1 MPDIVQIQ
9 SMARSRLDQSKL
21 ASFDHEVIEKP
32 TRPLI
37 HQEARFLLIRKG
49 RGEITIQSK
58 PYKLAPGS
66 LVAVLPWQI
75 TTVTAVEEP
84 LQYSLLVYHLDTLN
98 RVMKSFY
105 DAGGLPV
112 AWMRDVAASPVIM
125 PEKSMGAQI
134 ERLFMALRDELG
146 MESTLESAAK
156 PLGSIYVMNK
166 LVELVVLY
174 ERCCAHSGASGY
186 MEQDD
191 VPDRS
196 EILRYMYA
204 HCNKKLTLSMLSRVF
219 YMSEGSIS
227 AYITGLT
234 GLSFVDLRNEMRI
247 GKTANYLLYT
257 DFTVEELAEVLGYV
271 DASHISK
278 VFSARV
284 GMRINE
290 YRKTYARVGE
300 ICKVEESRMAYEI
313 VRYIYRYYKEDLTAQ
328 STASRFGMSVPEL
341 NRILMYQVE
350 KKFDEYLNSVR
361 INRASELLLSTN
373 MSVMDVALEVGYHNT
388 KTLSRHFVKQKL
400 MTPQSF
406 RNSVKAE
413 E

>member
-1 MPDIVQIQ
+1 MPDIIQMQ

-21 ASFDHEVIEKP
+21 ASFDQEVIEAP

-49 RGEITIQSK
+49 RGEMSIQSR
-58 PYKLAPGS
+58 PYRLEPGS

-84 LQYSLLVYHLDTLN
+84 LQYYLLVYHLD
-98 RVMKSFY
+98 KAFY
-105 DAGGLPV
+105 DAGGLP
-112 AWMRDVAASPVIM
+112 AMWKRDVDASPVIT
-125 PEKSMGAQI
+125 PDKRIGAQI
-134 ERLFMALRDELG
+134 DRLFLALRDELG
-146 MESTLESAAK
+146 MESTLESPAK

-166 LVELVVLY
+166 LVELIVMF
-174 ERCCAHSGASGY
+174 ERCCAYSGAVDY

-219 YMSEGSIS
+219 YMSESSIS
-227 AYITGLT
+227 AYITGIT

-271 DASHISK
+271 DSSHISK

-284 GMRINE
+284 GMKINE
-290 YRKTYARVGE
+290 YRKAYARVGE
-300 ICKVEESRMAYEI
+300 ICKVDDSRKAYEI
-313 VRYIYRYYKEDLTAQ
+313 VRYIYRYYDQELTAQ
-328 STASRFGMSVPEL
+328 NTASRFGMSVQEL
-341 NRILMYQVE
+341 NRVLMYQLE
-350 KKFDEYLNSVR
+350 KNFGEYLNSVR
-361 INRASELLLSTN
+361 VNRACELLTTTDR
-373 MSVMDVALEVGYHNT
+373 SVMDIALDVGYHNA
-388 KTLSRHFVKQKL
+388 KTLTRNFVKHKL

-406 RNSVKAE
+406 RTAVRE
-413 E
+413 R

>member
-1 MPDIVQIQ
+1 MPDIIQMQ

-21 ASFDHEVIEKP
+21 ASFDQEVIEAP

-49 RGEITIQSK
+49 RGEMSIQSR
-58 PYKLAPGS
+58 PYKLEPGA

-84 LQYSLLVYHLDTLN
+84 LQYYLLVYHLDTLN
-98 RVMKSFY
+98 RVMKAFY
-105 DAGGLPV
+105 DAGGLP
-112 AWMRDVAASPVIM
+112 AMWMRDVDASPVIT
-125 PEKSMGAQI
+125 PDKRMGAQI
-134 ERLFMALRDELG
+134 DRLFLALRDELG
-146 MESTLESAAK
+146 MESTLESPAK

-166 LVELVVLY
+166 LVELIVMF
-174 ERCCAHSGASGY
+174 ERCCAYSGAVDY

-204 HCNKKLTLSMLSRVF
+204 HCNKKLTLSVLSRVF
-219 YMSEGSIS
+219 YMSESSIS
-227 AYITGLT
+227 AYITGIT

-271 DASHISK
+271 DSSHISK

-284 GMRINE
+284 GMKINE

-300 ICKVEESRMAYEI
+300 ICKVDDSRKAYEI
-313 VRYIYRYYKEDLTAQ
+313 VRYIYRYYDHELTAQ
-328 STASRFGMSVPEL
+328 NTASRFGMSVQEL
-341 NRILMYQVE
+341 NRVLMYQLE
-350 KKFDEYLNSVR
+350 KNFGEYLNSVR
-361 INRASELLLSTN
+361 VNRACELLVSTDA
-373 MSVMDVALEVGYHNT
+373 SVMDIALEVGYHNA
-388 KTLSRHFVKQKL
+388 KTLTRNFVKHKL

-406 RNSVKAE
+406 RTAATE
-413 E
+413 R